1 MPAGLTSI
9 HGSKLQVDNEGNLYS
24 GFNANGTPRLVQ
36 ASSQNPFQKV
46 RMADDFQGDLI
57 TDEWAVVVGSGGSAT
72 VAITI
77 GIGGL
82 LLFTSD
88 DTAGTMAADGAQ
100 LVGVRSFQAS
110 NGGLVF
116 ECRIRNNT
124 ALTTRSIFCGLT
136 DVATIEAAI
145 VSAASA
151 DTITTT
157 ATDAFGFMFDSRM
170 TTDEWW
176 AVGVANDVDAVH
188 VSTGVAPVADAFD
201 RLRVECDAA
210 GKARFYVN
218 GVLKATLTGVVT
230 PAIDLVPT
238 ISIFSTTT
246 AVVTAT
252 ADYILAEMD
261 R

>member
-1 MPAGLTSI
+1 MPGLTSI
-9 HGSKLQVDNEGNLYS
+9 HGRLLMIDSAGNLYS
-24 GFNANGTPRLVQ
+24 NGRLIL
-36 ASSQNPFQKV
+36 ASDQNPMQKV
-46 RMADDFQGDLI
+46 RMVDDFQGDVI
-57 TDEWAVVVGSGGSAT
+57 ADEWAALVGSGGAAA
-72 VAITI
+72 VAITV

-116 ECRIRNNT
+116 ETRIRNNT
-124 ALTTRSIFCGLT
+124 ALTTRSIFCGFT
-136 DVATIEAAI
+136 DSASIEAAI
-145 VSAASA
+145 VSAGAA

-157 ATDAFGFMFDSRM
+157 ATDAVGFMFDSRM
-170 TTDEWW
+170 DTDEWW
-176 AVGVANDVDAVH
+176 AVGVANDVDAAH
-188 VSTGVAPVADAFD
+188 ATTGVAPVADAFD
-201 RLRVECDAA
+201 RLRVEVDTA
-210 GKARFYVN
+210 GKAKFYVN
-218 GVLKATLTGVVT
+218 GALKKTLTGCVT
-230 PAIDLVPT
+230 PATDLVPT